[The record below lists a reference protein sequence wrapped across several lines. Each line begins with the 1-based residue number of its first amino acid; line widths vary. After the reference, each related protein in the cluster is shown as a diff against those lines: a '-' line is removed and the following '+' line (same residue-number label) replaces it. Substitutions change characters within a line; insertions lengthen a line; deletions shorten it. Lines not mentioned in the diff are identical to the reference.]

1 MSALQQVLLGGLG
14 SGFNG
19 SSYWITYPEATT
31 TNLGHATTYCTNSAS
46 YYIFSILQSSSI
58 LLNFVQT
65 DGLRAYAKE
74 VTGGASGISGALSIG
89 NSELIAQYGTS
100 TISDL
105 RFINYSN
112 SNQNA
117 QSVIASGGGLGSV
130 SIVGVAGYSSGYYAL
145 INNGFTSTLYLLH
158 YNSSRSLTWARAISD
173 ATSEASITTTASGNA
188 LLCLERIVSSSNRVE
203 LLSINSS
210 GTLDAETRLVV
221 NGDSTGV
228 TTSSIPVVDASGNI
242 HVAVVK
248 SSIYIIKLTS
258 GLSYTSAVSISG
270 ANLSINALAVAS
282 DGTYYL
288 GGSVSGGGAVVLRVN
303 TDLTIP
309 WYNRLYKTSPIN
321 AGSVLCGFL
330 DESEN
335 AFVCGGSYAGT
346 SYYRPFMAK
355 FNTDG
360 SGTGTY
366 TDFTYASSSGP
377 TAAAPS
383 GMGVET
389 SGRTVSSVTLS
400 SGTSSLI
407 YGASG
412 SSYFGTELV

>member
-1 MSALQQVLLGGLG
+1 MSALQQVLLGG
-14 SGFNG
+14 SGFGG
-19 SSYWITYPEATT
+19 SSYWVTYPNFTT
-31 TNLGHATTYCTNSAS
+31 TNTGYASLYCVKLPSYYAFSLYSAS
-46 YYIFSILQSSSI
+46 GTS
-58 LLNFVQT
+58 LNFLQT
-65 DGLRAYAKE
+65 NGLRAYAKE
-74 VTGGASGISGALSIG
+74 VTGSVASISGALSIG
-89 NSELIAQYGTS
+89 NSELIAQYSNS
-100 TISDL
+100 TVSDL

-117 QSVIASGGGLGSV
+117 QSVIASGGGFGSV
-130 SIVGVAGYSSGYYAL
+130 SILGVAGYSSGYYAL

-173 ATSEASITTTASGNA
+173 VTSDASITTTASGNA
-188 LLCLERIVSSSNRVE
+188 LLCLERTVSSSNRVE

-228 TTSSIPVVDASGNI
+228 ATSSIPVVDASGNI

-248 SSIYIIKLTS
+248 SSVTYIIKLTS
-258 GLSYTSAVSISG
+258 GLSYTSAVSISS
-270 ANLSINALAVAS
+270 NLSINALAVATS
-282 DGTYYL
+282 GTYYL

-335 AFVCGGSYAGT
+335 AFVCGGNFAGT

-355 FNTDG
+355 FKTDG

-366 TDFTYASSSGP
+366 TDFTYASSSGI
-377 TAAAPS
+377 TATTPS
-383 GMGVET
+383 SMGVET
-389 SGRTVSSVTLS
+389 SGRTISSVTLS
-400 SGTSSLI
+400 AGTSSLS
-407 YGASG
+407 YGAG
-412 SSYFGTELV
+412 STPHFGTALI